1 MIYESIA
8 VLFHNARQLEKEQK
22 IKGEN
27 VEITLD
33 IEQVR
38 KGLIE
43 NCYSLQVKLEL
54 LNVDLA
60 SLVTQ
65 SNESS
70 DSQEGIDNEDEQD
83 DSIKQILNQILQGEN
98 EMKKTLSLHMP
109 QVNQLE
115 QVQEEEIMVK
125 RDSE

>member
-1 MIYESIA
+1 MIYETIA

-27 VEITLD
+27 VEISLE

-70 DSQEGIDNEDEQD
+70 DSQEGIDSEDE
-83 DSIKQILNQILQGEN
+83 
-98 EMKKTLSLHMP
+98 
-109 QVNQLE
+109 
-115 QVQEEEIMVK
+115 
-125 RDSE
+125 

>member
-1 MIYESIA
+1 MIYETIA
-8 VLFHNARQLEKEQK
+8 VLFYNARQLEKEQT

-27 VEITLD
+27 VEISLE

-70 DSQEGIDNEDEQD
+70 DSQEGIDSEDE
-83 DSIKQILNQILQGEN
+83 
-98 EMKKTLSLHMP
+98 
-109 QVNQLE
+109 
-115 QVQEEEIMVK
+115 
-125 RDSE
+125 